1 MRFRQAG
8 LYKNCK
14 ADDKKSLGYRQFMNV
29 LDSLVVWEHEIL
41 GLHKY
46 KHNVQNRTAAYVNFT
61 YYMFQGGRGVSF
73 HVDQEPRVMNCY
85 NLIHSDNDAIWGL
98 SHEWGHLHQMTP
110 YFNWAGMGEVTNN
123 MKSYYN
129 IMRMGFRQSDKI
141 NAWPR
146 CSQALRY

>member
-1 MRFRQAG
+1 
-8 LYKNCK
+8 
-14 ADDKKSLGYRQFMNV
+14 
-29 LDSLVVWEHEIL
+29 
-41 GLHKY
+41 
-46 KHNVQNRTAAYVNFT
+46 
-61 YYMFQGGRGVSF
+61 MFQGGRGVSF
-73 HVDQEPRVMNCY
+73 HVDREHRIMDCY

-141 NAWPR
+141 NAWPAAR
-146 CSQALRY
+146 KHFIDEDYSDIEIGFKAHRTNSTMRHRAYRSQ